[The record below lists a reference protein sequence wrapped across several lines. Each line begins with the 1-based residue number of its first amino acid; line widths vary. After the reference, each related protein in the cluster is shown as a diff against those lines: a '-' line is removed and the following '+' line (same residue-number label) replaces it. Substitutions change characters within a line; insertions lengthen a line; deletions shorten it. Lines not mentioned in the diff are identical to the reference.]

1 MSAMTSRPSS
11 SPRVPLRIMMLGLR
25 GIPDLQGGVERHV
38 QELAQRLVR
47 SGCAVE
53 VIGRARYLPSRR
65 PFDWRGVRVTPLP
78 CPRMTVLEALVHT
91 FLGVLYAAWV
101 RPDILHIHA
110 IGPSLLVPLA
120 RGLGLRVVVTHHGFD
135 YDREKWGRLARAM
148 LRFGE
153 WAGMR
158 FAHGRIA
165 VSRDIASVVTARHA
179 VAVSPI
185 PNGVTVHP
193 VPPEAGTLDRFGLE
207 RGRYVVMVS
216 RLVPEKRHLDLIE
229 AFARADLP
237 GWKLALVGGA
247 DHADSY
253 SRQVLDRAQRTKGVV
268 TTGFQTGSALQELL
282 AHAGLFVLPSSHEGL
297 PIALLE
303 ALSYGV
309 PTLSSDIPP
318 NREVGL
324 PEACYFPVRDI
335 GALTN
340 GLVRACNR
348 LPDEAERTESR
359 ERIRRVFDWEV
370 IAARTRELYI
380 TVRDAPSPRTRAP
393 GRAPLSR
400 PGP

>member
-1 MSAMTSRPSS
+1 
-11 SPRVPLRIMMLGLR
+11 MLGLR

-38 QELAQRLVR
+38 QELARRLAR
-47 SGCAVE
+47 AGCSVE
-53 VIGRARYLPSRR
+53 VLGRARYLPSRR
-65 PFDWRGVRVTPLP
+65 PYEWCGVRVTPLFS
-78 CPRMTVLEALVHT
+78 PRNHALESIVHT
-91 FLGVLYAAWV
+91 LLGVLYAAWV

-120 RGLGLRVVVTHHGFD
+120 RVLGLRVVVTHHGFD

-148 LRFGE
+148 LRIGE
-153 WAGMR
+153 WTGMR
-158 FAHGRIA
+158 FSSGRIA
-165 VSRDIASVVTARHA
+165 VSHGIASVVAARHA

-193 VPPEAGTLDRFGLE
+193 MPQGTGTLARFGLE
-207 RGRYVVMVS
+207 PGRYVVMVS
-216 RLVPEKRHLDLIE
+216 RLVPEKRHLDLID
-229 AFARADLP
+229 AFARAALL

-253 SRQVLDRAQRTKGVV
+253 SREVLNRARRTAGVV
-268 TTGFQTGSALQELL
+268 TTGFQSGPALQELL

-309 PTLSSDIPP
+309 RTLSSDIPP

-324 PEACYFPVRDI
+324 PDTCYFPVRDV
-335 GALTN
+335 GALVA
-340 GLVRACNR
+340 GMARACAR

-359 ERIRRVFDWEV
+359 ERIRRMFDWDV

-380 TVRDAPSPRTRAP
+380 TVQRDPAARARAP